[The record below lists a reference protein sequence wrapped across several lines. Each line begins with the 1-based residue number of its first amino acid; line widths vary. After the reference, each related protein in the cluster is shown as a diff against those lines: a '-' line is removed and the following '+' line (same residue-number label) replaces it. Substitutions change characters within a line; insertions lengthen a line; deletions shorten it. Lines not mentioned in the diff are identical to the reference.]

1 MKNITVIG
9 TGYVGLVSGAGLS
22 DFGNQVIC
30 ADIDESKIRLLKAGE
45 IPIFEPGLKE
55 VVDRNIKSNRLSFT
69 IDISKAVRDS
79 EVIFI
84 GVGTPEGKNGETDLS
99 AVFQVAET
107 IGNNLN
113 AYKIICTKSTV
124 PIGTGEKIISIINKY
139 KKNDVDFD
147 YVSNPEF
154 LREGAAVQDFVSN
167 PEFLREGAAV
177 QDFLIPNRIVLG
189 ATSEKPFRIMQ
200 DVYRP
205 LYINETPIV
214 YTNVPT
220 AEMIKY
226 ASNAFLALKLSY
238 INEIANLC
246 EAVGADVHVVAK
258 AMGNDGRISPKFL
271 HPGPGFGGSCFPK
284 DTKALLSLSKELN
297 EPMNTVAAAIA
308 TNDKQKIR
316 MADKLFN
323 LMEDEIKGK
332 TIAVLGLSF
341 KQMTDDVRESASI
354 KMIQSIL
361 DREGIVKAYDPVASD
376 NMKMNFPDIEY
387 YSNWQEAVKNV
398 NAVVIMTEWHE
409 FRGLDLVEL
418 KQLVKTPIILDTR
431 NVLSMK
437 DLVSLDFKF
446 DNVGR
451 KILK

>member
-22 DFGNQVIC
+22 DFGNQVVC
-30 ADIDESKIRLLKAGE
+30 ADIDESKIRLLKAGK
-45 IPIFEPGLKE
+45 IPIFEPRLKE
-55 VVDRNIKSNRLSFT
+55 VVDRNVKSNRLSFT
-69 IDISKAVRDS
+69 TDISGAVRSS

-84 GVGTPEGKNGETDLS
+84 GVGTPEGKNGEADLS
-99 AVFQVAET
+99 AVFSVAET

-113 AYKIICTKSTV
+113 TYKIICTKSTV
-124 PIGTGEKIISIINKY
+124 PIGTGAKIISIINQCKN
-139 KKNDVDFD
+139 NDVEFD
-147 YVSNPEF
+147 Y
-154 LREGAAVQDFVSN
+154 VSN

-177 QDFLIPNRIVLG
+177 QDFLIPNKIVLG
-189 ATSEKPFRIMQ
+189 ATSEKAFQIMQ

-214 YTNVPT
+214 LTNVPT

-246 EAVGADVHVVAK
+246 EVVGADVHVVAK
-258 AMGNDGRISPKFL
+258 AMGNDGRISSKFL

-308 TNDKQKIR
+308 TNNRQKER
-316 MADKLFN
+316 MANKLFN
-323 LMEDEIKGK
+323 LMNNDIKGK

-354 KMIQSIL
+354 ILIQSIL
-361 DREGIVKAYDPVASD
+361 NKNGIVKAYDPVASA
-376 NMKMNFPDIEY
+376 NMKNHFPNIEY
-387 YSNWQEAVKNV
+387 SNSWQAAVKDAD
-398 NAVVIMTEWHE
+398 AVAIMTEWHE
-409 FRGLDLVEL
+409 FRGLNLVEL
-418 KQLVKTPIILDTR
+418 KKLAKTPIILDTR
-431 NVLSMK
+431 NVLSIK
-437 DLVSLDFKF
+437 DLVDLGFKF

-451 KILK
+451 KAVK